1 MGITLNPYLNFR
13 GNAREAME
21 FYEGVFGGKLNVST
35 FADFHAATDPSEN
48 DLVMHADLEGPEGI
62 RFMAADT
69 PIKMEY
75 RPGTNFSMS
84 LSGDDEAQLRGY
96 FEKLAEGGSVTM
108 PLEKAP
114 WGDIFGM
121 CTDRFGHQLV
131 GQRRGDRGLTARVT
145 TSQRRTPLVPPT

>member
-35 FADFHAATDPSEN
+35 FADFHAASDPSEN

-75 RPGTNFSMS
+75 QPGTNFSMS

-108 PLEKAP
+108 PLEEAP
-114 WGDIFGM
+114 WGDTSGM
-121 CTDRFGHQLV
+121 CTDRFGISWLV
-131 GQRRGDRGLTARVT
+131 NVAATAN
-145 TSQRRTPLVPPT
+145 